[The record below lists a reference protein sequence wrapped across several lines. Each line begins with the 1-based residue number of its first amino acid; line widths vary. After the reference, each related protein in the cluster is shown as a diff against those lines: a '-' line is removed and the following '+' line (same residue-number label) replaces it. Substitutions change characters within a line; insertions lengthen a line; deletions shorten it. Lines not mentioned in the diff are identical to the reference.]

1 MLKFL
6 LKKKKTSK
14 KKKSFGENKILPKK
28 KKKKKKDISS
38 NYISQSQPSE
48 YSSVGFAKLLIIVRL
63 YW

>member
-1 MLKFL
+1 M
-6 LKKKKTSK
+6 
-14 KKKSFGENKILPKK
+14 KSSNIYLCFGDINNVPKK